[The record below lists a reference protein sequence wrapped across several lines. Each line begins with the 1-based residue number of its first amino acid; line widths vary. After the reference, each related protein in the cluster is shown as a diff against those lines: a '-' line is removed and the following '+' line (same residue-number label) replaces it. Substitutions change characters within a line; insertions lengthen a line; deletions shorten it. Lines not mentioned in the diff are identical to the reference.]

1 MNWAQAI
8 GPEVLVWVKAQLRR
22 KEHPEQAYRVCLG
35 LLSLSRTYP
44 AERLN
49 RACALANQGSL
60 FKLKNVKA
68 ILHSNLDKLPA
79 SVPVQRSVLPQDHE
93 NIRGAT
99 SFH

>member
-1 MNWAQAI
+1 
-8 GPEVLVWVKAQLRR
+8 
-22 KEHPEQAYRVCLG
+22 
-35 LLSLSRTYP
+35 LSRTYP

-49 RACALANQGSL
+49 QACAHANRQAL

-68 ILHSNLDKLPA
+68 ILQSNLDRLPDSAPIQA
-79 SVPVQRSVLPQDHE
+79 SLLPQDHE